1 MNNRRLAV
9 NPAAVMTVVQTSS
22 GDALVR
28 LFDGTVVYS
37 SFDYQETVRLVG
49 NVVEISKD
57 EDGNH
62 HS

>member
-1 MNNRRLAV
+1 VNNRRLAV
-9 NPAAVMTVVQTSS
+9 NPAAVMTVVQASS